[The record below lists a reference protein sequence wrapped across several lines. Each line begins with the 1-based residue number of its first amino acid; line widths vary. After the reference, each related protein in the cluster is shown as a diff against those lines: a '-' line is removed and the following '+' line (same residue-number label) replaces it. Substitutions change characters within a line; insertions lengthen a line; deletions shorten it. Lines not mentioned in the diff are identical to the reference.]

1 MNNIANKKILL
12 IICGGIS
19 AYKSLEIIRLLKKK
33 GATVKTILTKSA
45 KEFVTPLSV
54 ASLSQGKVYD
64 DLFSH
69 ENESEM
75 DHISLSRWSDL
86 ILVAPTTA
94 NTISKL
100 STGSSDDLAS
110 TVILASD
117 KKIFLVPAMNVRM
130 WEHLSTKENLQK
142 LKSFG
147 YQIIGPEIGDMA
159 CGEYGEGK
167 MTEPMNIINYIDD
180 YLKDIKKNK
189 EFKALVTAGPTHEY
203 IDPVRYISNKSSGK
217 QGYEIAKSL
226 KKNGFETTLISGPT
240 NLDPI
245 SGVNLI
251 NVSSAK
257 EMFNATLE
265 NLPVDVAIFSAAVGD
280 YKVKNKEKNKIKKKE
295 KKKIKNKKK
304 KKKKKNKKK
313 KKIKK
318 KESIDL
324 SLEKNI
330 DILGHISKHNS
341 LRPKI
346 VIGFAAET
354 NNLIKNSK
362 IKLAEKNCD
371 WIIANDVSNPS
382 IGFESDFNEVSI
394 FYKNMSNEK
403 LTKMKKSLLAD
414 KIVKR
419 VISQLN

>member
-167 MTEPMNIINYIDD
+167 MTEPINIINYIDD

-280 YKVKNKEKNKIKKKE
+280 YKVKNKEKD
-295 KKKIKNKKK
+295 
-304 KKKKKNKKK
+304 
-313 KKIKK
+313 KIKK

-354 NNLIKNSK
+354 NNLTKNSK
-362 IKLAEKNCD
+362 IKLTEKNCD

-403 LTKMKKSLLAD
+403 LTKMKKSFLAD